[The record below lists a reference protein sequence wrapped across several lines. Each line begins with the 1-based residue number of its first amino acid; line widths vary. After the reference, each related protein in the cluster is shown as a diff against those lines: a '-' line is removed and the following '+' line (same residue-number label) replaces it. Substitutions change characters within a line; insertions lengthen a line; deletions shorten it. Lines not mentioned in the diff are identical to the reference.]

1 LEKEPAIASF
11 SFLGA
16 RDFLLKHKPAKR
28 AEGEGEGGKGKKGEE
43 EKPMKFNLTGGTL
56 ILMR

>member
-1 LEKEPAIASF
+1 LEIEPAIASF

-16 RDFLLKHKPAKR
+16 RDFLLKHKPVKEQGQPV
-28 AEGEGEGGKGKKGEE
+28 EGAKKGE
-43 EKPMKFNLTGGTL
+43 EKPMKFNLTSGTL